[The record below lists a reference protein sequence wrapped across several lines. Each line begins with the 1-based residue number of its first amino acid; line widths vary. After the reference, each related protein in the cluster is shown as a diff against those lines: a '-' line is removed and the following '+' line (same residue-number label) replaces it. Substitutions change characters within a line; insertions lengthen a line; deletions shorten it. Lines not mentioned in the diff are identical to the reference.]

1 MCAIVGLMR
10 SRHGFQQQLKVMASK
25 MLAEMA
31 SRGPDS
37 SSVIEFVK
45 EGVALGHNRLAV
57 VGGDDA
63 IQPIVSDGIMV
74 AANGEIYNW
83 RELRAEFPDREWKT
97 GSDSEILIPLY
108 MKYGIEEM
116 LSMLEGEFAFIL
128 QDSNKRIAYAARDR
142 FGVKPLFFNVSKG
155 GTLVASTLRAF
166 KPVLPDRKIN
176 WEVVGTCLAM
186 HYPPL
191 RDTIIRDVESVLPGS
206 YIKIKNGDVVED
218 HIWWRAS
225 YPREKLSTFSN
236 TEVDEM
242 LRDAFVNAVKKRIP
256 DRARW
261 CTSLSGGFDSSAV
274 LGVASRLSGKKVDC
288 FTIVFPDAKGS
299 AYDELAIARRTARF
313 NGANLVEVPLDADRA
328 LDTLYMAISDGEGF
342 CVNGH
347 IVGKHLL
354 ANAMH
359 CAGNK
364 VTLVGEG
371 ADECLFGYSH
381 LKVDMFGEGGSKL
394 MRGTETPVGDL
405 LTMNSFAKLPY
416 LPSFLKAKLS
426 TGKKVYSLLLEEFQ
440 RAMQPY
446 CCDFVA
452 EDILHAMVGGNDK
465 AEKTMCAW
473 LATAFPS
480 YICKVLGDG
489 CEMSNSI
496 EGRLPFLD
504 TKLWNIASKLP
515 TSMKMSKTS
524 EKIAMRRALRD
535 FVTPEIR
542 TRPKQPF
549 QVPPISALCSKHKW
563 KNYVEWLT
571 ESHGGEVVDNTKLR
585 DFMLKLKTK
594 SVEEQA
600 VDEPVWMIIAS
611 YKTLVS
617 SLFGNGSSL
626 ME

>member
-1 MCAIVGLMR
+1 MCAIVGLMH
-10 SRHGFQQQLKVMASK
+10 SRHGFREPTKVMAFK

-37 SSVIEFVK
+37 SSVIELVK
-45 EGVALGHNRLAV
+45 EGIALGHNRLAI
-57 VGGDDA
+57 VGRDDA

-97 GSDSEILIPLY
+97 GSDCEVLIPLY
-108 MKYGIEEM
+108 EKYGIEGM
-116 LSMLEGEFAFIL
+116 LNVLEGEFAFIL
-128 QDSNKRIAYAARDR
+128 HDSKNLVSYAARDR
-142 FGVKPLFFNVSKG
+142 FGIKPLFFTVTKG

-166 KPVLPDRKIN
+166 RPVLPDRKIN

-191 RDTIIRDVESVLPGS
+191 RDTIIRDIESVLPGS
-206 YIKIKNGDVVED
+206 YIKIKNGEVVGD

-225 YPREKLSTFSN
+225 YPHEKLSALSN

-274 LGVASRLSGKKVDC
+274 LGAASRLSGKKVDC
-288 FTIVFPDAKGS
+288 FTVVFPDARGS
-299 AYDELAIARRTARF
+299 AYDELEIARRTAKF
-313 NGANLVEVPLDADRA
+313 NNANLIEVPLDANQA
-328 LDTLYMAISDGEGF
+328 LDSLKLAISNGEGF

-394 MRGTETPVGDL
+394 MQGTETPVGEFL
-405 LTMNSFAKLPY
+405 EINAFYKLPY
-416 LPSFLKAKLS
+416 LSSFLKAKLS
-426 TGKKVYSLLLEEFQ
+426 TGKKVYGLLLEEFQ

-452 EDILHAMVGGNDK
+452 EEILHAMDGGNDK

-504 TKLWNIASKLP
+504 TKLWSIASRLP

-542 TRPKQPF
+542 DRPKQPF
-549 QVPPISALCSKHKW
+549 QAPPISALCSKKKW
-563 KNYVEWLT
+563 NDLIDQLT
-571 ESHGGEVVDNTKLR
+571 SGVDEVFDNAKLR
-585 DFMLKLKTK
+585 DFMKRLKAK
-594 SVEEQA
+594 SNEEQA
-600 VDEPVWMIIAS
+600 IDEPVWMLAMS
-611 YKTLVS
+611 YKFLVDNLVNS
-617 SLFGNGSSL
+617 MPS
-626 ME
+626 